1 MCLSLKTRGTTH
13 FLLRLEALDNG
24 GELGENF
31 VCLLVVLNL
40 SGDKFGKVAQGLR
53 CVENLIW
60 SVRSCLT
67 LCSFGRELTF
77 FMTPTAS
84 SV

>member
-1 MCLSLKTRGTTH
+1 
-13 FLLRLEALDNG
+13 LLRLEALDNG
-24 GELGENF
+24 GELGENL

-53 CVENLIW
+53 CVKNLVW
-60 SVRSCLT
+60 SIRSYLMLDC
-67 LCSFGRELTF
+67 FGCKLTF